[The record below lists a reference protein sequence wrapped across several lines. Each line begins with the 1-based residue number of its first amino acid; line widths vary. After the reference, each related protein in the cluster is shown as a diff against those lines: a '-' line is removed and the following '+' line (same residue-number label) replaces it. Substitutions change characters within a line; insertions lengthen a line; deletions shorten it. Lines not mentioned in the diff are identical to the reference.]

1 MSSNPQ
7 TPNPSIQRDS
17 DEIDLG
23 DLMLRIWATRVYVVK
38 AVLAVLA
45 LFALYVGVSYLISEK
60 TVRYSQV
67 FDLAFEGLRK
77 GEFPNGSAFML
88 SDITS
93 PTVLN
98 RVYRQNNL
106 EAHGLKIDDFR
117 RSVTIQPYAP
127 DYALIRSKYEA
138 RLADKKLTPTDIVE
152 LQKQMANE
160 LEAAQSGSLII
171 TLILPEQRSLT
182 SDLAQKILLDI
193 PSAWADRA
201 INEQGVLKPD
211 VPVYSERIFDQKRF
225 ENLDYLLGMDL
236 ILNSIEL
243 VRNNITSLKE
253 QPNASTLVDDE
264 SGFTLVDL
272 DKAIQDVADYDI
284 RQIIDP
290 IKELGISRNPEV
302 VKLYYTRRLADLQ
315 QEQKLWKDR
324 AEIIRRVLVGYSS
337 DKGSS
342 PSAVSSS
349 QSNMVPQ
356 LGDAFLDRLLEVSR
370 QGSDLEFRQKLTEE
384 VLKYENQSID
394 IEQQIAEIQRVLAT
408 MSNGQSA
415 GQKLRDVYVR
425 VVQEQL
431 PAVLDNLREYTR
443 VMGRMYEKQGKQ
455 SAGNISELVEA
466 QGGSFKINTISLAGP
481 RDIILLIILLI
492 ITALAA
498 IFIALMVGFLRS
510 RKD

>member
-17 DEIDLG
+17 DEVDLG

-38 AVLAVLA
+38 AVLTVLA
-45 LFALYVGVSYLISEK
+45 LFTLYIGVSYLFSEK

-93 PTVLN
+93 ATVLN

-117 RSVTIQPYAP
+117 RGVTIQPYAP

-138 RLADKKLTPTDIVE
+138 RLTDKKLTPTDIAE

-193 PSAWADRA
+193 PSSWADRA
-201 INEQGVLKPD
+201 INEQGVLKPN

-236 ILNSIEL
+236 ILNSIKL
-243 VRNNITSLKE
+243 VRSNISSLRE

-324 AEIIRRVLVGYSS
+324 AQAIRAVLAAYAS
-337 DKGSS
+337 DKGSTTS
-342 PSAVSSS
+342 GVNST
-349 QSNMVPQ
+349 QNNMVPQ

-370 QGSDLEFRQKLTEE
+370 QGSDLEFRQKLTQE
-384 VLKYENQSID
+384 VLNYENQSID
-394 IEQQIAEIQRVLAT
+394 LDQQITDINRILAT
-408 MSNGQSA
+408 MNNGQSTD
-415 GQKLRDVYVR
+415 QILHNVYVKA
-425 VVQEQL
+425 VEEQL

-455 SAGNISELVEA
+455 SAGNISQLVEA
-466 QGGSFKINTISLAGP
+466 QGGAFSFAAASLLGARDVKITIASVFLAV
-481 RDIILLIILLI
+481 LLGVLYGLI
-492 ITALAA
+492 MIYFRN
-498 IFIALMVGFLRS
+498 I
-510 RKD
+510 K